1 VTNCCGGFGHP
12 ARLLLQKEEA
22 DRIRSIEWRPRGRST
37 SFTVSG
43 PAGDGV
49 PIISL
54 KAPYDTASLFL
65 GETQTLHYHRG
76 GLYEW
81 DGRAYPEADEAM
93 LRSKLYGFLDTCRR
107 ENTEGEPL
115 PVKPT
120 APMVS
125 SVFDALRARAYLDSA
140 VAPPA
145 WLNAV
150 PGPPADEIVV
160 CTNGLLHLP
169 TLKVLPHTP
178 SFFAYNALDFAYQ
191 PAAPESKQFL
201 AFLHQL
207 CGEGKGDDNESIPG
221 R

>member
-1 VTNCCGGFGHP
+1 
-12 ARLLLQKEEA
+12 
-22 DRIRSIEWRPRGRST
+22 
-37 SFTVSG
+37 VSG
-43 PAGDGV
+43 PAGDGG

-178 SFFAYNALDFAYQ
+178 SFFATTRLTLLISPLRRNQSNFW
-191 PAAPESKQFL
+191 PS
-201 AFLHQL
+201 
-207 CGEGKGDDNESIPG
+207 CTSCVGKGKATIMRVSQADDGTWHVVN
-221 R
+221 